1 MLSFCLPCDLC
12 CPGGF
17 LPCSLCIW
25 GPGCRPGCAELSHP
39 VTFLASAP
47 LFLPATVALL
57 RRKGVGASF
66 PFTPPALG
74 HQVNACPGSL
84 CLTLGVFCA
93 GCSGMAT
100 LPPELERETHRR
112 WHGGSSQTQT
122 FRPTPGLFGCQTA
135 LELVEPHSRV
145 SQPSVCPLEHL
156 ISHDSA
162 RGFVSLTKA
171 VMDSVLLPPW
181 QG

>member
-1 MLSFCLPCDLC
+1 MISFPGYSFRGEQSSPSFPTLKSLIQMLLGQGLLLSFCLPCDLC

-17 LPCSLCIW
+17 LPCSLCVW

-57 RRKGVGASF
+57 KRKGVGASF

-93 GCSGMAT
+93 GCSGVAT
-100 LPPELERETHRR
+100 LPPELERETHKEMAQR
-112 WHGGSSQTQT
+112 QLPNTET
-122 FRPTPGLFGCQTA
+122 FHPMPGA
-135 LELVEPHSRV
+135 LWV
-145 SQPSVCPLEHL
+145 
-156 ISHDSA
+156 
-162 RGFVSLTKA
+162 
-171 VMDSVLLPPW
+171 
-181 QG
+181 